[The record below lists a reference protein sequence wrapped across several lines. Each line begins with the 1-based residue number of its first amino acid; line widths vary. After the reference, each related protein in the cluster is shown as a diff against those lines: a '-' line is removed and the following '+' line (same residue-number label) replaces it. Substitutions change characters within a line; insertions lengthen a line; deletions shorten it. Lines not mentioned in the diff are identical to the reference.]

1 MEMIILKVVNNKIT
15 EITNSE
21 LFDYWLSREWDDLY
35 SYPDFKERMK
45 DCGVHIIEKAEQHS
59 KQ

>member
-1 MEMIILKVVNNKIT
+1 MKIVDNKIT

-35 SYPDFKERMK
+35 SYPDFKERMR

-59 KQ
+59 SKQ